1 MTDHT
6 TLIASIKRRIDEV
19 LLPHTSNLSSFVL
32 LDFPNYEN
40 VGDSAIYLG
49 QLEFFKQ
56 NVRRRPL
63 VVFDWS
69 NPDWPSVDRTD
80 ASSPIFLTG
89 GGNFGDTW
97 TGHQLFREALLRRY
111 PNRKVIQLPQ
121 SIHYA
126 DSSLIERT
134 ARAIEQHG
142 NFVLLVR
149 DEKSY
154 QLARTHF
161 RCEVHKCP
169 DMAFYLGPLTRPVE
183 ATHPLLLLM
192 RTDHEVNAG
201 MVQDR
206 GLVPPAAVRADWL
219 TEPDNTRRRA
229 KTAAVAALL
238 ASLSFSKMALKERY
252 YAALARARLNRGLR
266 QLASAEFVITD
277 RLHAHILSVLLN
289 IPHTVLDNS
298 YGKVSGFMDLWT
310 RDFPRA
316 RRATSLSAALQGWQG
331 DADPAASLAM
341 EPAR

>member
-1 MTDHT
+1 MIDHT
-6 TLIASIKRRIDEV
+6 TLISSNKQRIDEV
-19 LLPHTSNLSSFVL
+19 LLPLVSRMSSPVL
-32 LDFPNYEN
+32 LDFPNHEN

-49 QLEFFKQ
+49 EIAFF
-56 NVRRRPL
+56 NHHLGMRPR
-63 VVFDWS
+63 VVSTW
-69 NPDWPSVDRTD
+69 NNTDWPAIDGTSTAD
-80 ASSPIFLTG
+80 PIFLHG
-89 GGNFGDTW
+89 GGNFGDLW
-97 TGHQLFREALLRRY
+97 TDHQDFRESVLRRY

-201 MVQDR
+201 MVQDG

-316 RRATSLSAALQGWQG
+316 RRATSLSAALQDWQG

>member
-6 TLIASIKRRIDEV
+6 TLIASIKQRIDEV
-19 LLPHTSNLSSFVL
+19 LLPHISNLSSFVL

-49 QLEFFKQ
+49 QLEFFKR
-56 NVRRRPL
+56 NVRKRPL

-69 NPDWPSVDRTD
+69 NPDWSSLDRTN
-80 ASSPIFLTG
+80 ASNPIFLTG

-97 TGHQLFREALLRRY
+97 TGHQLFREELLDRY
-111 PNRKVIQLPQ
+111 PNRKVVQLPQ

-126 DSSLIERT
+126 DSSLIART
-134 ARAIEQHG
+134 ARAIARHG

-161 RCEVHKCP
+161 RCEIHKCP

-201 MVQDR
+201 MTQDD
-206 GLVPPAAVRADWL
+206 GLVPPEAIRADWL
-219 TEPDNTRRRA
+219 TEPADTRRRA
-229 KTAAVAALL
+229 KAAAVATSLVL
-238 ASLSFSKMALKERY
+238 LSFSKMAMKEQY
-252 YAALARARLNRGLR
+252 YAALARARLIRGLQ

-277 RLHAHILSVLLN
+277 RLHAHILSVLLDL
-289 IPHTVLDNS
+289 PHAVLDNS

-310 RDFPRA
+310 GDFSRA
-316 RRATSLSAALQGWQG
+316 RRATSLSSALRDWQE
-331 DADPAASLAM
+331 ASLPAAHLVVESA
-341 EPAR
+341 